1 MTDDTSGD
9 QPTTRTGRTHLVV
22 VLPVYNEADS
32 IEAVLGEVREA
43 AERLDLVDVRTSVVL
58 VDDESPDGTG
68 DVAEA
73 FARRV
78 GLRLVLLRG
87 ERDGLGSAMLRG
99 LAEALNHE
107 PDAIV
112 TLDGDGQHN
121 PTSIPTLFRA
131 FAARRADIVIGSRW
145 TRGGRAP
152 GTSTF
157 RSLGSRVGNLVFRLV
172 SGTRGV
178 KDATTSFRVY
188 SPDVVRFLLS
198 TRSDRYRGFAFFS
211 TTIGLAEAAGFT
223 ITEVP
228 IEFRPRY
235 GGQSKLNTREV
246 WRYFSSLHRIRD
258 ERRRLE
264 VTARDGD
271 HLDASEARR
280 HAARWGRSIV
290 GESLRQVRQGGVERI
305 VVLGAGAE
313 GMLPA
318 LRSRFPLASI
328 TQLVDGDAPAAPDER
343 VRVVRG
349 ALSDRPAPVEVEIGK
364 VDLVVIVN
372 LLDRLD
378 VRGVELTAATEA
390 LRPGGVLT
398 VLAPAMP
405 SLHSPHD
412 ARSGR
417 AHRYTPASLREL
429 VDHAA
434 LDVVHVGYV
443 DRAGLAPH
451 WLNFRL
457 LNKSDR
463 RSSAGV
469 AGDRLLAPASR
480 AAERALGWMPAGRS
494 VVAIARRR

>member
-1 MTDDTSGD
+1 MDDDTSRD
-9 QPTTRTGRTHLVV
+9 EPALRSHVVV

-43 AERLDLVDVRTSVVL
+43 AERLDLVGVRTSVVL

-68 DVAEA
+68 EVAEA

-78 GLRLVLLRG
+78 GLPLTLLRG
-87 ERDGLGSAMLRG
+87 QRDGLGSAMLRG
-99 LAEALNHE
+99 LAEALNHD

-121 PTSIPTLFRA
+121 PTSIPTLHRA
-131 FAARRADIVIGSRW
+131 FTARHADIVIGSRW

-152 GTSTF
+152 GTSPF
-157 RSLGSRVGNLVFRLV
+157 RSVGSRVGNTVFRLV

-188 SPDVVRFLLS
+188 SPRVVRFLLS
-198 TRSDRYRGFAFFS
+198 TRSNRYRGFAFFS

-235 GGQSKLNTREV
+235 GGQSKLNSREV
-246 WRYFSSLHRIRD
+246 WRYFASLPRIRA
-258 ERRRLE
+258 ERRQLE
-264 VTARDGD
+264 VSATGGGA
-271 HLDASEARR
+271 AEAEARR
-280 HAARWGRSIV
+280 HAARWGRPLV
-290 GESLRQVRQGGVERI
+290 DASLRHVRLGGVERI
-305 VVLGAGAE
+305 VLVGAGAE
-313 GMLPA
+313 GLVPS
-318 LRSRFPLASI
+318 LRSRFPVATVTRLTDHEQAADAS
-328 TQLVDGDAPAAPDER
+328 DER

-349 ALSDRPAPVEVEIGK
+349 ALGDRPGHVEDGK
-364 VDLVVIVN
+364 VDLVVYVN
-372 LLDRLD
+372 LLDQLGAGD
-378 VRGVELTAATEA
+378 GELAAAAGA
-390 LRPGGVLT
+390 LRPGGVLA

-405 SLHSPHD
+405 SLYSPHD

-417 AHRYTPASLREL
+417 AHRYTPAALREL
-429 VDHAA
+429 VAA
-434 LDVVHVGYV
+434 DGLDVVHVGYV
-443 DRAGLAPH
+443 DRVGLAPH

-463 RSSAGV
+463 RASGGA
-469 AGDRLLAPASR
+469 ATDRLLAPASR
-480 AAERALGWMPAGRS
+480 LAERGLRWMPAGRS
-494 VVAIARRR
+494 VVCIARRR